1 MLQLWHRI
9 AQELSPLV
17 GESGFCALFGRA
29 VHVVG
34 PEHAWLAQN
43 PPSRSVA
50 QLFASLEE
58 GLAGIDAAHAA
69 AANDA
74 LLRTFSEL
82 LAALIGERL
91 TQRLLA
97 TATAIAEPAP
107 GQQTNVQEQK

>member
-1 MLQLWHRI
+1 MLQLWRRI
-9 AQELSPLV
+9 AQELCPLV
-17 GESGFCALFGRA
+17 GDSGFCALFGRA

-34 PEHAWLAQN
+34 PEHGWLAQN
-43 PPSRSVA
+43 PPARSLE

-58 GLAGIDAAHAA
+58 RPVGVDAERHAA
-69 AANDA
+69 ANEA
-74 LLRTFSEL
+74 LLRTFTQL

-97 TATAIAEPAP
+97 TATAPAEPAP